1 MKYYYFFFYLQ
12 MGQYIFS
19 LMDTFG
25 GGVGVLLI
33 AIFELIGLHWVYGVR
48 RFSDDI
54 KFMIGY
60 NPSMFW
66 KVCWVFIA
74 PVALMVSAVF
84 V

>member
-1 MKYYYFFFYLQ
+1 

-19 LMDTFG
+19 LMDSFG

-33 AIFELIGLHWVYGVR
+33 AIFELVALHWVYGVR

-60 NPSMFW
+60 SPSMFW

-74 PVALMVSAVF
+74 PVLLMVRIMPFFSHISDVDYRH
-84 V
+84 